1 MMNQNQEYQFFTAS
15 TVSGDVITV
24 ETNEIEL
31 MVEEV
36 VSPELFY

>member
-1 MMNQNQEYQFFTAS
+1 MMNQSQEYQFFTAS

-31 MVEEV
+31 MVKEV